1 MSQVSSLST
10 ISLMSKSN
18 QLNRDALSKETESN
32 RFVLAAIGTTF
43 LAILGSTFP
52 FVSMQL
58 RSPLPYM
65 ATPRYKVEK
74 ALGFLLERKM
84 ISDRQFKSNI
94 HKNVGNMVKRAN
106 NTRANSTQA
115 RFVDLGSGDG
125 TTIFAAAALSWKST
139 GIELNPTLWAISS
152 IRRMFQPIDI
162 RNDCTFIHGDMFKST
177 RLKHELNQADCVMV
191 FGVNSLMP
199 RIADL
204 IEKECQS
211 NVFVMSYRFR
221 VPLLKRIDLSN
232 ANGIAVD
239 DKIIQNESTRGVID
253 ASLIYEEEE
262 MRVYRMHKS
271 EGKY

>member
-1 MSQVSSLST
+1 MPHVSSLKSINNLMT
-10 ISLMSKSN
+10 LMSKSN
-18 QLNRDALSKETESN
+18 QLNRDAPSKETESN
-32 RFVLAAIGTTF
+32 RLVLAAIGTTF

-94 HKNVGNMVKRAN
+94 HTNVGNMVKRAN
-106 NTRANSTQA
+106 NTQA

-221 VPLLKRIDLSN
+221 VPLLKRIDVSN